1 LKLYI
6 DSNAFVSLYANDNPD
21 HALIT
26 KQAIGQ
32 AKTTASSLITYAEVR
47 AAFRALRH
55 NKRIRQREFVQAIKD
70 FEHDW
75 QMVERFEVNE
85 SLALLAGAIADVHF
99 LKGCDA
105 VHVATA
111 VTLHSLSGDV
121 QFLTFDIQLEKQILA
136 SGLVPLWLEKMQTEG
151 G

>member
-21 HALIT
+21 HAVMT

-47 AAFRALRH
+47 AAFRSLRH
-55 NKRIRQREFVQAIKD
+55 NKRITQKEFVQAIKD
-70 FEHDW
+70 FERDW
-75 QMVERFEVNE
+75 QMVERLVVNE
-85 SLALLAGAIADVHF
+85 SLALLAGAIADIHVF
-99 LKGCDA
+99 KGCDA

-111 VTLHSLSGDV
+111 VTLHSLSGDL
-121 QFLTFDIQLEKQILA
+121 QFLTFDTQLEKRVLA
-136 SGLVPLWLEKMQTEG
+136 SGLVPLWIA
-151 G
+151 

>member
-1 LKLYI
+1 MKLYI

-21 HALIT
+21 QAVMT

-47 AAFRALRH
+47 AAFRSLRH
-55 NKRIRQREFVQAIKD
+55 HKRITQREFVQAIKD
-70 FEHDW
+70 FERDW
-75 QMVERFEVNE
+75 QMVERLVVNE
-85 SLALLAGAIADVHF
+85 SLALLAGAIADIHV

-111 VTLHSLSGDV
+111 VTLHSLSGDL
-121 QFLTFDIQLEKQILA
+121 QFLTFDTQLEKRVLA
-136 SGLVPLWLEKMQTEG
+136 SGLVPLWIA
-151 G
+151 